1 MPESRSVN
9 LVLDLPNDLAD
20 EVERVHESDPEF
32 LQKVLAYG
40 MMRRAVFSSL
50 QGVAALRRP
59 PTPVSR
65 GSKSLEL
72 SELA

>member
-9 LVLDLPNDLAD
+9 LVLDLPLELAD
-20 EVERVHESDPEF
+20 EVERVHETDPEF
-32 LQKVLAYG
+32 LETVLAYG
-40 MMRRAVFSSL
+40 MMRRAVFASL

-59 PTPVSR
+59 PTPVYER
-65 GSKSLEL
+65 SKPLEL